1 MELIPKLHDSLQVI
15 QSNLGPWRCM
25 SIMDWS
31 LDETRGFLV
40 ISMQEYWNIG
50 EGRVFDERY
59 RKNAAIALSH
69 LREKYEMLEIRV
81 PVKRSEEK
89 VTYNCWLAFVSPD
102 YETKMLIRS
111 LDSLMAYVA
120 PDYTGKKE
128 LEWKFPQLKLG
139 RTIKKGDRIQ
149 KLKTIGEVF
158 KRFKNEEQ
166 DMTTWKVD
174 YFGSENPETEE
185 EWTYKKGDIKKVQMR
200 WTENLE
206 SGKLTNVSPQNG
218 KFLDNNRAAVIVGK
232 DRKEELWKRFR

>member
-1 MELIPKLHDSLQVI
+1 LLK
-15 QSNLGPWRCM
+15 
-25 SIMDWS
+25 
-31 LDETRGFLV
+31 
-40 ISMQEYWNIG
+40 
-50 EGRVFDERY
+50 
-59 RKNAAIALSH
+59 
-69 LREKYEMLEIRV
+69 
-81 PVKRSEEK
+81 
-89 VTYNCWLAFVSPD
+89 
-102 YETKMLIRS
+102 
-111 LDSLMAYVA
+111 
-120 PDYTGKKE
+120 
-128 LEWKFPQLKLG
+128 LKLG